1 MKITTKGT
9 VSSLAVGLI
18 DLGAIEIDK
27 SQGLVGAFQTATDI
41 TRTLLCVGGGIINY
55 TGYEKKYTDTLF
67 YASLPLFMKT
77 VKNAVMPG
85 LPVTV
90 ARARSA
96 ARAGFVPVSANG
108 GVRVTPAMLGPPA
121 LEPGVVAPHRYAIH
135 YNAGYAIE

>member
-18 DLGAIEIDK
+18 DLGAIEVDK

-77 VKNAVMPG
+77 VKNAVMPAF
-85 LPVTV
+85 PV
-90 ARARSA
+90 AASL
-96 ARAGFVPVSANG
+96 ARAGFRPVSANG
-108 GVRVTPAMLGPPA
+108 GTRVTPAMLGPPA